1 MTAFN
6 RRRGLLRDCTTGC
19 GTNGSIC
26 GSKAFLHLSHAL
38 KLDEDNCEVLS
49 ERARCSVDNL
59 QYHFALEDAQQILQR
74 RPDSWLGH
82 VRLAE
87 VYFATF
93 NFEQAAASYQTAFQ
107 VQSYSSTSS
116 NMPSW

>member
-1 MTAFN
+1 MGQDKGVSSLRAAA
-6 RRRGLLRDCTTGC
+6 RDCVKEGRHTE
-19 GTNGSIC
+19 
-26 GSKAFLHLSHAL
+26 AFLHLSHAL

-93 NFEQAAASYQTAFQ
+93 NFELAAGSYQTAFQ
-107 VQSYSSTSS
+107 VQ
-116 NMPSW
+116 

>member
-1 MTAFN
+1 M
-6 RRRGLLRDCTTGC
+6 
-19 GTNGSIC
+19 
-26 GSKAFLHLSHAL
+26 
-38 KLDEDNCEVLS
+38 LS

-107 VQSYSSTSS
+107 VQYSILEYAFVVTESEPKIIVNILHVLVICDRSILRIL
-116 NMPSW
+116 

>member
-1 MTAFN
+1 M
-6 RRRGLLRDCTTGC
+6 
-19 GTNGSIC
+19 
-26 GSKAFLHLSHAL
+26 
-38 KLDEDNCEVLS
+38 LS

-107 VQSYSSTSS
+107 VQYSIFRICFRGDGIGTQDNCEYFTRSR
-116 NMPSW
+116 NM